1 MVSEA
6 EPHDAHVAVAT
17 KLFRDVGFT
26 LAAMQYPRPPEA
38 LAALKAFNR
47 APADWREPLGW
58 RYFPN
63 AWCRD
68 NWESTYG

>member
-1 MVSEA
+1 MGCC
-6 EPHDAHVAVAT
+6 DAHVVHAT

-26 LAAMQYPRPPEA
+26 LAAMQYPRPA
-38 LAALKAFNR
+38 AALVALKRFNGV
-47 APADWREPLGW
+47 ADDWAEPVGW

-68 NWESTYG
+68 QWLATA